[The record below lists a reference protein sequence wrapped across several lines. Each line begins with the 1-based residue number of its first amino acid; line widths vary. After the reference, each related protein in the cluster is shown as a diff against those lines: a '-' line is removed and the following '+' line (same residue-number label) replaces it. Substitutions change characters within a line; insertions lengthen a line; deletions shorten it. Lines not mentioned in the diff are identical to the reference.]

1 MIQKFCYHGN
11 LTSHFSLSMP
21 SLLRRGLFVVLGR
34 LERKKKR
41 ERACGA
47 RRRGEREPNLI
58 SFPFSLRSP
67 RALYYFYWEQRS
79 MHTSIL
85 RSVLVA
91 SRVTLPNRDG
101 KIYIRDSDFKLP
113 RLMSYLN
120 CSTIT
125 SVFLLTIASHADVLM
140 GSSRVRGY
148 IDQSSRQISAR
159 ENRLVIVKLDLDLVK
174 DMMS

>member
-1 MIQKFCYHGN
+1 
-11 LTSHFSLSMP
+11 
-21 SLLRRGLFVVLGR
+21 
-34 LERKKKR
+34 
-41 ERACGA
+41 
-47 RRRGEREPNLI
+47 
-58 SFPFSLRSP
+58 
-67 RALYYFYWEQRS
+67 

-101 KIYIRDSDFKLP
+101 KIYIRDGDFKLP

-120 CSTIT
+120 CSTIA

>member
-1 MIQKFCYHGN
+1 
-11 LTSHFSLSMP
+11 
-21 SLLRRGLFVVLGR
+21 
-34 LERKKKR
+34 
-41 ERACGA
+41 
-47 RRRGEREPNLI
+47 
-58 SFPFSLRSP
+58 
-67 RALYYFYWEQRS
+67 

-174 DMMS
+174 DRDELNQSCDFLHPFCYWFRYTIKIDLWKKPGFINISFHCVNCNIIVFMITIYQFRV